1 MVTLDMAERI
11 RGMRTARGYTQE
23 RLARQ
28 LGLTPAAVS
37 KWECGQALPD
47 ITVLGP
53 LAAAL
58 GTTTDDLLGYS
69 PDVAEARA
77 A

>member
-37 KWECGQALPD
+37 KWECGVRQNGLTGFHPATIP
-47 ITVLGP
+47 
-53 LAAAL
+53 
-58 GTTTDDLLGYS
+58 
-69 PDVAEARA
+69 
-77 A
+77 

>member
-11 RGMRTARGYTQE
+11 RGTRAARGYTQE

-37 KWECGQALPD
+37 KWECGQAFPD

-58 GTTTDDLLGYS
+58 GTTTDN
-69 PDVAEARA
+69 PP
-77 A
+77 